1 MIAYVSVLLAD
12 IEASSAVVDVNGIGY
27 RVFTPVREDLV
38 RIGVGN
44 KITLYTYLKVSED
57 DMQLYGFIRKSDLD
71 LFRLLIGVNGV
82 GPRYALAILTQME
95 SDTVSFAIA
104 SGDYKALTKVSG
116 IGAKTAQRIVLD
128 LKDKVGM
135 PERPDTSSAAAITSA
150 ASGTGVAA
158 EAAAAMEALG
168 YSHTEAMQ
176 VLSRIDTEGRTVEQI
191 LKEALKQLA
200 IM

>member
-1 MIAYVSVLLAD
+1 MIAYVSGLLAD
-12 IEASSAVVDVNGIGY
+12 IEASSAVVDVNGVAY

-44 KITLYTYLKVSED
+44 KITLYTYLKVSQD
-57 DMQLYGFIRKSDLD
+57 DVQLFGFIRKSDLE
-71 LFRLLIGVNGV
+71 LFKMLIGVNGV
-82 GPRYALAILTQME
+82 GPRYALAILTQLE
-95 SDTVSFAIA
+95 ADAVQFAIA

-135 PERPDTSSAAAITSA
+135 PDRTDLGNTAAITSA
-150 ASGTGVAA
+150 AAGTGVAA

-168 YSHTEAMQ
+168 YSRTEAMQ
-176 VLSRIDTEGRTVEQI
+176 VLQRIDTEGRTVEQI
-191 LKEALKQLA
+191 LKDALKQLA

>member
-1 MIAYVSVLLAD
+1 MIAYVSGLLAD
-12 IEASSAVVDVNGIGY
+12 IEASSAVVDVNGVAY

-44 KITLYTYLKVSED
+44 KITLYTYLKVSQD
-57 DMQLYGFIRKSDLD
+57 DVQLFGFIRKSDLE
-71 LFRLLIGVNGV
+71 LFKMLIGVNGV
-82 GPRYALAILTQME
+82 GPRYALAILTQLE
-95 SDTVSFAIA
+95 ADAVQFAIA
-104 SGDYKALTKVSG
+104 SGDSKALTKVSG

-135 PERPDTSSAAAITSA
+135 PERSDIGNTVAITSA

-168 YSHTEAMQ
+168 YSRTEAMQ
-176 VLSRIDTEGRTVEQI
+176 VLQRIDTEGRTVDQI
-191 LKEALKQLA
+191 LKDALKQLA

>member
-1 MIAYVSVLLAD
+1 MIAYVSGLLAD
-12 IEASSAVVDVNGIGY
+12 IEASSAVVDVNGVAY

-44 KITLYTYLKVSED
+44 KITLYTYLKVSQD
-57 DMQLYGFIRKSDLD
+57 DVQLFGFIRKSDLE
-71 LFRLLIGVNGV
+71 LFKMLIGVNGV
-82 GPRYALAILTQME
+82 GPRYALAILTQLE
-95 SDTVSFAIA
+95 ADAVQFAIA

-135 PERPDTSSAAAITSA
+135 PDRTDLGNTAAISSAAA
-150 ASGTGVAA
+150 GTGVAA

-168 YSHTEAMQ
+168 YSRTEAMQ
-176 VLSRIDTEGRTVEQI
+176 VLQRIETEGRTVEQI
-191 LKEALKQLA
+191 LKDALRQLA

>member
-1 MIAYVSVLLAD
+1 MIAYVSGLLAD
-12 IEASSAVVDVNGIGY
+12 IEASSAVVDVNGVAY

-44 KITLYTYLKVSED
+44 KITLYTYLKVSQD
-57 DMQLYGFIRKSDLD
+57 DVQLFGFIRKSDLE
-71 LFRLLIGVNGV
+71 LFKMLIGVNGV
-82 GPRYALAILTQME
+82 GPRYALAILTQLE
-95 SDTVSFAIA
+95 ADAVQFAIA

-116 IGAKTAQRIVLD
+116 IGTKTAQRIVLD

-135 PERPDTSSAAAITSA
+135 PERSDIGNTAAITSA

-168 YSHTEAMQ
+168 YSRTEAMQ
-176 VLSRIDTEGRTVEQI
+176 VLQRIDTEGRTVEQI
-191 LKEALKQLA
+191 LKDALKQLA

>member
-1 MIAYVSVLLAD
+1 M
-12 IEASSAVVDVNGIGY
+12 
-27 RVFTPVREDLV
+27 
-38 RIGVGN
+38 
-44 KITLYTYLKVSED
+44 
-57 DMQLYGFIRKSDLD
+57 
-71 LFRLLIGVNGV
+71 NGV

>member
-1 MIAYVSVLLAD
+1 MIAYVSGLLAD
-12 IEASSAVVDVNGIGY
+12 IEASSAVVDVNGVAY

-44 KITLYTYLKVSED
+44 KITLYTYLKVSQD
-57 DMQLYGFIRKSDLD
+57 DVQLFGFIRKSDLE
-71 LFRLLIGVNGV
+71 LFKMLIGVNGV
-82 GPRYALAILTQME
+82 GPRYALAILTQLE
-95 SDTVSFAIA
+95 ADAVQFAIA

-135 PERPDTSSAAAITSA
+135 PERSDIGNTAAITSA

-168 YSHTEAMQ
+168 YSRTEAMQ
-176 VLSRIDTEGRTVEQI
+176 VLQRIDTEGRTVEQI
-191 LKEALKQLA
+191 LKDALKQLA

>member
-1 MIAYVSVLLAD
+1 M
-12 IEASSAVVDVNGIGY
+12 
-27 RVFTPVREDLV
+27 
-38 RIGVGN
+38 
-44 KITLYTYLKVSED
+44 
-57 DMQLYGFIRKSDLD
+57 
-71 LFRLLIGVNGV
+71 LIGVNGV
-82 GPRYALAILTQME
+82 GPRYALAILTQLE
-95 SDTVSFAIA
+95 ADAVQFAIA

-135 PERPDTSSAAAITSA
+135 PERSDIGNTVAITSA

-168 YSHTEAMQ
+168 YSRTEAMQ
-176 VLSRIDTEGRTVEQI
+176 VLQRIDTEGRTVEQI
-191 LKEALKQLA
+191 LKDALKQLA

>member
-1 MIAYVSVLLAD
+1 MIAYVSGLLAD
-12 IEASSAVVDVNGIGY
+12 IEASSAVVDVNGVAY

-44 KITLYTYLKVSED
+44 KITLYTYLKVSQD
-57 DMQLYGFIRKSDLD
+57 DVQLFGFIRKSDLE
-71 LFRLLIGVNGV
+71 LFKMLIGVNGV
-82 GPRYALAILTQME
+82 GPRYALAILTQLE
-95 SDTVSFAIA
+95 ADAVQFAIA

-135 PERPDTSSAAAITSA
+135 PERSDIGNTVAITSA

-168 YSHTEAMQ
+168 YSRTEAMQ
-176 VLSRIDTEGRTVEQI
+176 VLQRIDTEGRTVEQI
-191 LKEALKQLA
+191 LKDALKQLA

>member
-1 MIAYVSVLLAD
+1 MIAYVSGLLAD
-12 IEASSAVVDVNGIGY
+12 IEASSAVVDVNGVAY

-44 KITLYTYLKVSED
+44 KITLYTYLKVSQD
-57 DMQLYGFIRKSDLD
+57 DVQLFGFIRKSDLE
-71 LFRLLIGVNGV
+71 LFKMLIGVNGV
-82 GPRYALAILTQME
+82 GPRYALAILTQLE
-95 SDTVSFAIA
+95 ADAVQFAIA

-135 PERPDTSSAAAITSA
+135 PDRTDLGNTAAITSA
-150 ASGTGVAA
+150 AAGTGVAA

-168 YSHTEAMQ
+168 YSRTEAMQ
-176 VLSRIDTEGRTVEQI
+176 VLQCIDTEGRTVEQI
-191 LKEALKQLA
+191 LKDALKQLA

>member
-1 MIAYVSVLLAD
+1 MIAYVSGLLVD
-12 IEASSAVVDVNGIGY
+12 IEASSAVVDVNGVAY

-44 KITLYTYLKVSED
+44 KITLYTYLKVSQD
-57 DMQLYGFIRKSDLD
+57 DVQLFGFIRKSDLE
-71 LFRLLIGVNGV
+71 LFKMLIGVNGV
-82 GPRYALAILTQME
+82 GPRYALAILTQLE
-95 SDTVSFAIA
+95 ADAVQFAIA

-135 PERPDTSSAAAITSA
+135 PDRTDLGNTAAITSA
-150 ASGTGVAA
+150 AAGTGVAA

-168 YSHTEAMQ
+168 YSRTEAMQ
-176 VLSRIDTEGRTVEQI
+176 VLQRIDTEGRTVEQI
-191 LKEALKQLA
+191 LKDALKQLA

>member
-1 MIAYVSVLLAD
+1 MIAYVSGLLAD
-12 IEASSAVVDVNGIGY
+12 IEASSAVVDVNGVAY

-44 KITLYTYLKVSED
+44 KITLYTYLKVSQD
-57 DMQLYGFIRKSDLD
+57 DVQLFGFIRKSDLE
-71 LFRLLIGVNGV
+71 LFKMLIGVNGV
-82 GPRYALAILTQME
+82 GPRYALAILTQLE
-95 SDTVSFAIA
+95 ADAVQFAIA

-135 PERPDTSSAAAITSA
+135 PERSDIGNTAAITSA

-168 YSHTEAMQ
+168 YSRTEAYQ
-176 VLSRIDTEGRTVEQI
+176 LTDQLPAEGRTVEQI
-191 LKEALKQLA
+191 LKDALKQLA